1 MKKLGRCGKLP
12 FFCGIYSLR
21 MLEKIAIILYQ
32 TSHPGNIG
40 SVARA
45 MKNMGLSD
53 LRLVAPLQFP
63 HPKAVE
69 LASGADDLLASA
81 KIFATL
87 EEALADRQ
95 WLYGTSARQR
105 VHPWPQVTVKEAIP
119 QIMQA
124 TTQEQNIGILFGPER
139 TGLPNEALQRCDF
152 HLTIPSNPLY
162 ASLNLAQAV
171 QIVSYEIYQMTEE
184 AHAIKPVEGGEKA
197 TASEVAGL
205 VEHCKQAAQSL
216 GFMDP
221 EHPKKLMPRLQRLI
235 AKSQLEKE
243 EINILRGFL
252 RLIES

>member
-1 MKKLGRCGKLP
+1 VLD
-12 FFCGIYSLR
+12 
-21 MLEKIAIILYQ
+21 KISIILCK

-45 MKNMGLSD
+45 MKNMGLTN

-63 HPKAVE
+63 HPKALE
-69 LASGADDLLASA
+69 LASGADDLLNRAQV
-81 KIFATL
+81 FDTL
-87 EEALADRQ
+87 EEALADCQ
-95 WLYGTSARQR
+95 WLYGTSSRQR
-105 VHPWPQVTVKEAIP
+105 VHPWPQVTVKEAVP
-119 QIMQA
+119 GIMEAISNNQ
-124 TTQEQNIGILFGPER
+124 TIGILFGPER
-139 TGLPNEALQRCDF
+139 TGLSNEALQRCDF

-171 QIVSYEIYQMTEE
+171 QILSYEIYQMTEE
-184 AHAIKPVEGGEKA
+184 AHSMKPSDLSEKA
-197 TASEVAGL
+197 TASEIAGL
-205 VEHCKQAAQSL
+205 VEHCKKVALSL

-221 EHPKKLMPRLQRLI
+221 THPKKLMPRLQRLI

>member
-1 MKKLGRCGKLP
+1 
-12 FFCGIYSLR
+12 
-21 MLEKIAIILYQ
+21 MLDSISIILCE

-81 KIFATL
+81 QVFETL

-105 VHPWPQVTVKEAIP
+105 VHPWPQVTVKEALPGMMKAISTA
-119 QIMQA
+119 Q
-124 TTQEQNIGILFGPER
+124 TVGILFGPER
-139 TGLPNEALQRCDF
+139 TGLSNEALQRCDF

-162 ASLNLAQAV
+162 SSLNLAQAV
-171 QIVSYEIYQMTEE
+171 QIVSYEIYQTTEE
-184 AHAIKPVEGGEKA
+184 AQLIKPINLGEKA
-197 TASEVAGL
+197 TASEIAGL
-205 VEHCKQAAQSL
+205 VEHCKNAAQSL

-221 EHPKKLMPRLQRLI
+221 THPKKLMPRLQRLI

-252 RLIES
+252 RLIQS

>member
-1 MKKLGRCGKLP
+1 
-12 FFCGIYSLR
+12 
-21 MLEKIAIILYQ
+21 MLNKISIILCQ

-63 HPKAVE
+63 HPKALE
-69 LASGADDLLASA
+69 LASGADDLLEQAQV
-81 KIFATL
+81 FQTL
-87 EEALADRQ
+87 EPALADCQ

-105 VHPWPQVTVKEAIP
+105 VHPWPQVTVKGAVP
-119 QIMQA
+119 GIMQA
-124 TTQEQNIGILFGPER
+124 IQNKQTVGILFGPER
-139 TGLPNEALQRCDF
+139 TGLSNEALQRCDF
-152 HLTIPSNPLY
+152 HLTIPSNPAY
-162 ASLNLAQAV
+162 PSLNLAQAV
-171 QIVSYEIYQMTEE
+171 QILTYEIYQMVEE
-184 AHAIKPVEGGEKA
+184 KTHLTNVADLGEKA
-197 TASEVAGL
+197 TASEIAGL
-205 VEHCKQAAQSL
+205 VEHCKRTAQSL

>member
-1 MKKLGRCGKLP
+1 
-12 FFCGIYSLR
+12 
-21 MLEKIAIILYQ
+21 MLNRISIILCE

-69 LASGADDLLASA
+69 LASGADDLLASSHV
-81 KIFATL
+81 FETL

-105 VHPWPQVTVKEAIP
+105 VHSWPQVSVKEALP
-119 QIMQA
+119 QIMEA
-124 TTQEQNIGILFGPER
+124 LLNEQTVGVLFGPER
-139 TGLPNEALQRCDF
+139 TGLSNEALQRCDF

-162 ASLNLAQAV
+162 PSLNLAQAV
-171 QIVSYEIYQMTEE
+171 QILSYEIYQTAEE
-184 AHAIKPVEGGEKA
+184 AHSIKSADFAEKA

-205 VEHCKQAAQSL
+205 VEHCKKVAQSL

-221 EHPKKLMPRLQRLI
+221 KHPKKLMPRLQRLI

-252 RLIES
+252 RLIQS